1 MFGATP
7 TEMNPERPFPVQ
19 GSVKFLEENSP
30 AFRTGV
36 MGKAN
41 LEKAYTN
48 AETRLLNVGQEIE
61 GLYAKTG
68 GIPASISDISNHPGI
83 QKLFDAATNPAS
95 VGKASSAASEAYDQV
110 MDPIFALARRGNGA
124 IDVKDL
130 WALKRSIDDVAN
142 LETMN
147 PSLADD
153 YLGDARVA
161 IKDAINSAIERA
173 APKEGKALQALN
185 EEYHNLA
192 NVKRSMARGVSKTGG
207 QLFMA
212 DDKAPLSL
220 AGTVGKL
227 SGIGTNTARAGAYN
241 LGNLADATNKMAGPL
256 GVAAT
261 QGASRGGA
269 PLPEVPLAEAA
280 KRVGAALPPMMSEAQ
295 AEPLLPRDTE
305 RLTSDALGAFMM
317 KVAVTPQAS
326 IAQGLVSKL
335 QKAFQAEDMDTVE
348 KIHSDLTRLFPDLFE
363 PGIGVNGKVFY
374 PDEQAKVMDQLKQFH
389 RMGMVDSIHLAKQ
402 QNTFN
407 NPQDSRVL
415 PMKQSQKSTYDGKPK
430 FYEGVRTFS
439 Y

>member
-1 MFGATP
+1 
-7 TEMNPERPFPVQ
+7 
-19 GSVKFLEENSP
+19 
-30 AFRTGV
+30 
-36 MGKAN
+36 
-41 LEKAYTN
+41 
-48 AETRLLNVGQEIE
+48 
-61 GLYAKTG
+61 
-68 GIPASISDISNHPGI
+68 
-83 QKLFDAATNPAS
+83 
-95 VGKASSAASEAYDQV
+95 
-110 MDPIFALARRGNGA
+110 
-124 IDVKDL
+124 
-130 WALKRSIDDVAN
+130 
-142 LETMN
+142 
-147 PSLADD
+147 
-153 YLGDARVA
+153 
-161 IKDAINSAIERA
+161 
-173 APKEGKALQALN
+173 
-185 EEYHNLA
+185 
-192 NVKRSMARGVSKTGG
+192 
-207 QLFMA
+207 
-212 DDKAPLSL
+212 
-220 AGTVGKL
+220 
-227 SGIGTNTARAGAYN
+227 
-241 LGNLADATNKMAGPL
+241 
-256 GVAAT
+256 
-261 QGASRGGA
+261 
-269 PLPEVPLAEAA
+269 
-280 KRVGAALPPMMSEAQ
+280 MMSEAQ